1 MAARANS
8 AALNAALN
16 SYVKEHEYKNL
27 NSAISN
33 YTIPKNYNYAAA
45 RNSRRPAQGYYNKNA
60 NQTSINLQINRNIKK
75 NLIRM
80 GIKSAKPTKKERAIA
95 AAENALRRKATNVI
109 KRTYIKSTLPSAK
122 KVRTRKVKEAV
133 SKLNQERKLEMLAV
147 KARARANELAAARRV
162 AVGLGAALG
171 PRGKLTP
178 AAKSV
183 MASSIPKPPTSAA
196 ASRAQ
201 LPTLNRAPALRA
213 NALEAMRATVQREVT
228 APQPASKKTGGVQ
241 SRLGKTLKGLGKR

>member
-16 SYVKEHEYKNL
+16 SYVTNGGYKNIINAL
-27 NSAISN
+27 SN
-33 YTIPKNYNYAAA
+33 YKIPGDYNYAAA
-45 RNSRRPAQGYYNKNA
+45 RNNRRPAKGYYKENA
-60 NQTSINLQINRNIKK
+60 NQTAINLEINRNIKK

-80 GIKSAKPTKKERAIA
+80 GIKSAKPTKKERANGL
-95 AAENALRRKATNVI
+95 AENMRRRKATNVI
-109 KRTYIKSTLPSAK
+109 KKTYIKSGLPGAR
-122 KVRTRKVKEAV
+122 KVRTRKVGEAAA
-133 SKLNQERKLEMLAV
+133 KLNQERRLAILAE

-162 AVGLGAALG
+162 TVGLGAALG

-178 AAKSV
+178 AAKSTA
-183 MASSIPKPPTSAA
+183 ASSVPKPPTSAA

-201 LPTLNRAPALRA
+201 LPTLNRAPALRP

-228 APQPASKKTGGVQ
+228 APKKTGGVQ

>member
-27 NSAISN
+27 NSALSN
-33 YTIPKNYNYAAA
+33 YKLPKNYNYAAA
-45 RNSRRPAQGYYNKNA
+45 RNNRRPAKGYYKENA
-60 NQTSINLQINRNIKK
+60 NRTAINLEINRNIKK

-80 GIKSAKPTKKERAIA
+80 GIKSAKPTKKERSNAL
-95 AAENALRRKATNVI
+95 AENMRRRKATNVI
-109 KRTYIKSTLPSAK
+109 KKTYIKSTLPGARK
-122 KVRTRKVKEAV
+122 IRTRKVKEAV
-133 SKLNQERKLEMLAV
+133 SKLNQERKLKLLAA
-147 KARARANELAAARRV
+147 KARARANELAAARRET
-162 AVGLGAALG
+162 VGLGAALG

-178 AAKSV
+178 AAKSTP
-183 MASSIPKPPTSAA
+183 ASSIPKPPTSAA

-228 APQPASKKTGGVQ
+228 APKKTGGVQ
-241 SRLGKTLKGLGKR
+241 SRLGKAMKGLGKR

>member
-16 SYVKEHEYKNL
+16 AYVKEHDYKNL

-45 RNSRRPAQGYYNKNA
+45 RNSRRPAKGYYFKNA
-60 NQTSINLQINRNIKK
+60 NQTSINLEINRNIKK

-80 GIKSAKPTKKERAIA
+80 GIKSAKPTKKERATA
-95 AAENALRRKATNVI
+95 LAENTRRRKAVNVI
-109 KRTYIKSTLPSAK
+109 KKRYIKSTLPGAK

-133 SKLNQERKLEMLAV
+133 SKLNQERRLANLAV
-147 KARARANELAAARRV
+147 RARARANELAAARRV

-171 PRGKLTP
+171 PRGKLTQ
-178 AAKSV
+178 AAKSTP
-183 MASSIPKPPTSAA
+183 ASSISQPAPYNPLTQ
-196 ASRAQ
+196 RAQ
-201 LPTLNRAPALRA
+201 PPSLNRAPALRA

-228 APQPASKKTGGVQ
+228 TPKKTGGVQ

>member
-27 NSAISN
+27 NSALSN
-33 YTIPKNYNYAAA
+33 YKLSRNYNYATA
-45 RNSRRPAQGYYNKNA
+45 RNNRRPAKGYYTKNA
-60 NQTSINLQINRNIKK
+60 NQTAINLEINRNIKK

-80 GIKSAKPTKKERAIA
+80 GIKSAKPTKKERANA
-95 AAENALRRKATNVI
+95 LAENMRRRKATNVI
-109 KRTYIKSTLPSAK
+109 KKTYIKSALPGAK

-133 SKLNQERKLEMLAV
+133 SKLNQERRLANLGV
-147 KARARANELAAARRV
+147 RARARTNELAASRRET
-162 AVGLGAALG
+162 VGLGAALG

-178 AAKSV
+178 AAKSTA
-183 MASSIPKPPTSAA
+183 ASSIPKPPTSVA

-201 LPTLNRAPALRA
+201 LPTLNRAPALRP

-228 APQPASKKTGGVQ
+228 AVAPKKTGGVQ